1 MFIGFNLRLAGK
13 MSITP
18 VRIAT
23 SNQIVPELVL
33 DLDFFK
39 PNRQSQK
46 PVKNPGSRTR
56 TSTRTIE
63 GGNPQFSCLLFAA
76 GLQNAG
82 AWTEDMWRFL
92 QGFFV
97 WAPSIVV
104 LRIRSRLIPRQLAG
118 WTCQPGFPIV
128 L

>member
-39 PNRQSQK
+39 PNRQSQNDLASK
-46 PVKNPGSRTR
+46 MRTGFVYMF
-56 TSTRTIE
+56 
-63 GGNPQFSCLLFAA
+63 GGWVERYKEFS
-76 GLQNAG
+76 N
-82 AWTEDMWRFL
+82 
-92 QGFFV
+92 
-97 WAPSIVV
+97 SIGE
-104 LRIRSRLIPRQLAG
+104 R
-118 WTCQPGFPIV
+118 
-128 L
+128 